1 MTDERA
7 AAAPA
12 GTSLGLS
19 IVRLGRV
26 SVLSAECVAKDK
38 GQRSNTPLCL
48 HIRAAF
54 PEEPEE
60 LAVCRPSWRGS
71 GYHPAKVNLHS
82 EPCLGG
88 RC

>member
-1 MTDERA
+1 MTENQEELSRAERCSEETVVTDERAA

-26 SVLSAECVAKDK
+26 PVLSAECVAKDK

-48 HIRAAF
+48 HIQGS
-54 PEEPEE
+54 EEHTSE
-60 LAVCRPSWRGS
+60 LQSQR
-71 GYHPAKVNLHS
+71 
-82 EPCLGG
+82 
-88 RC
+88 